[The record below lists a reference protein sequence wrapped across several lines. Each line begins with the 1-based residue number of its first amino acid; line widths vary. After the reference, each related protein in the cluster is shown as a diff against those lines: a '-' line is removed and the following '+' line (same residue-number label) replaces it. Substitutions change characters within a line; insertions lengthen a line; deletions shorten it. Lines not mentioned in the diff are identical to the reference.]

1 MFPPREE
8 RNISRLE
15 KELEEK
21 RRYINILELWLSNLE
36 DLLKNKN
43 KQTDRQLV
51 EQLHQELIRLRS
63 ELKHIGYRSEE
74 AVLDPASL
82 MTELEHRNKEIIS
95 KRNEVDYLTDQLKKC
110 QQECRN
116 TEVMRQN
123 TLDSLRT
130 LEHELIDLQDKEN
143 NLHETQIE
151 LHSLRAQY
159 ESKCEDLNK
168 GISERNELEFTLRKT
183 ILERDY
189 TKCDLKKAEQENNQL
204 KPAVEELTNKV
215 EHLSRVEAR
224 KTSLEEQLNNL
235 NSLLISRTE
244 KTKEV
249 YEENLILRDHVHQN
263 ETELLRLRNLCDD
276 FNNLSARFD
285 EMTNSKL
292 QAISMI
298 EPLQAKLERLA
309 RKCQEKDA
317 LLHRL
322 GAELRHGTYRPSSAL
337 DDLERVENVLSQEEY
352 NTDFLPKVNGSTM
365 QMPERYTHRSPSSL
379 DGGELSYPNSDS
391 DSIPATTPKRKRPS
405 PYVNNRPR
413 SAETLG
419 SGPRMQGGTHAHPHS
434 VLEVRGSRAQPQF
447 MGLKASLGHF
457 VAIANYDPVLFS
469 QSGSPG
475 LELELKEG
483 EIVHVT
489 GPMNRTG
496 YCEAEVNGRVGL
508 VPANYL
514 QQLQDS
520 SHITGYHSDPWLSQ
534 QEQHGRR
541 PNQMRDLHQEPP
553 AKETDNQNVH
563 RGGKS
568 GQPLDTWNSNTQS
581 LLPDPPSNLHVKNIM
596 NESSIL
602 LSWLPPR
609 LDSKGNSNGRKLL
622 GFMVY
627 LDNQEY
633 AQILSPK
640 MCEIVLEDLN
650 LQQPYHLAVQSL
662 YAGDYTSQRTEV
674 IFEGIV
680 RMVQGQ
686 GSIESAPDQEDL
698 DTDLSSVLNSV
709 HYKRGQRKT
718 VIALYDY
725 NPEQQ
730 SPLDYT
736 YFELAF
742 QAGQPIHVY
751 GEQRPDGF
759 FHGEIEG
766 KRGLVPA
773 CFVEDLSKRT
783 LTPSRKS
790 H

>member
-151 LHSLRAQY
+151 LHSLRAQ
-159 ESKCEDLNK
+159 
-168 GISERNELEFTLRKT
+168 
-183 ILERDY
+183 
-189 TKCDLKKAEQENNQL
+189 
-204 KPAVEELTNKV
+204 
-215 EHLSRVEAR
+215 
-224 KTSLEEQLNNL
+224 
-235 NSLLISRTE
+235 TE